1 MFDFSDP
8 GSAQNRFCGTDL
20 PRIGGIQNKHFYISE
35 GSQLIIW
42 LKTNSGLKVGTGF
55 QLDWRGYDCPT
66 DKPNINQGTCEATC
80 PDFNDQGTCV
90 DKCPP
95 GRVINAAEKTCDTTC
110 PGQGTTCMTNC
121 PDTELL
127 DQTTCVATCPDTRPN
142 IDQMKVCMA
151 DCPTGRVINA
161 AEKTCDTT
169 CPDQGI
175 CVTNCPDTEPLLDQT
190 TCVAMCPTERP
201 DIDQMKVCMAC
212 LNFNDQGTCVDECPP
227 GRVINA
233 AEKTC
238 DTTCPDQGDCVT
250 TCPPNDL
257 GPNDLLDT
265 LLGTCVPTCPMDNPK
280 NDQDTCVTDCPTTRP
295 DDNNN
300 MICGG

>member
-8 GSAQNRFCGTDL
+8 GSAQNRFCGSDL
-20 PRIGGIQNKHFYISE
+20 PRIGGIQNKHFYVSE

-90 DKCPP
+90 DK
-95 GRVINAAEKTCDTTC
+95 
-110 PGQGTTCMTNC
+110 
-121 PDTELL
+121 
-127 DQTTCVATCPDTRPN
+127 
-142 IDQMKVCMA
+142 
-151 DCPTGRVINA
+151 
-161 AEKTCDTT
+161 
-169 CPDQGI
+169 
-175 CVTNCPDTEPLLDQT
+175 
-190 TCVAMCPTERP
+190 
-201 DIDQMKVCMAC
+201 
-212 LNFNDQGTCVDECPP
+212 CPP